1 MAMENKYREENA
13 KKERGDW
20 KLNKVKQINILPR
33 KMKLDI
39 FEVWNI
45 SIEST
50 DPHLMKH
57 VTCLLSVRLYVES
70 VGEIDE

>member
-13 KKERGDW
+13 KKERGDG

-39 FEVWNI
+39 FEV
-45 SIEST
+45 
-50 DPHLMKH
+50 
-57 VTCLLSVRLYVES
+57 
-70 VGEIDE
+70 